1 LDLANNKEAL
11 AALDKAFVVSLE
23 IAPSAVTSRADV
35 VLPVAAVTEKSGSFL
50 NWEGRARSFDTAVDD
65 SLNRSD
71 LRILSMIAEEMGAS
85 LNLGTVTA
93 AAKEIASIKNWQGEP
108 LKMKTASAPTQP
120 QLNSNE
126 ALITS
131 WRRLLDL
138 GTLQEGEENL
148 AGTARQTVAVISA
161 KRAQALGVANGDL
174 LKVST
179 AQGSV
184 TLPALIEN
192 IHDDA
197 IWAPRNSRGSQL
209 LTDLNA
215 VHAEVV
221 TVVRA

>member
-1 LDLANNKEAL
+1 
-11 AALDKAFVVSLE
+11 
-23 IAPSAVTSRADV
+23 
-35 VLPVAAVTEKSGSFL
+35 
-50 NWEGRARSFDTAVDD
+50 
-65 SLNRSD
+65 
-71 LRILSMIAEEMGAS
+71 
-85 LNLGTVTA
+85 
-93 AAKEIASIKNWQGEP
+93 
-108 LKMKTASAPTQP
+108 MKTASTSAQR

-148 AGTARQTVAVISA
+148 AGTSRQTVAVISA
-161 KRAQALGVANGDL
+161 KRAQALGVADGDL

-179 AQGSV
+179 KQGSV

-209 LTDLNA
+209 LINLNA